1 MLKVLIQRFIHG
13 DLGVWQG
20 AVLAW
25 FIEHS
30 ERARVELAQQ
40 ESLEDFLKVVRAA
53 HQHRGVTGDRPSTH

>member
-13 DLGVWQG
+13 DLGIWT
-20 AVLAW
+20 AAMAW

-53 HQHRGVTGDRPSTH
+53 HQHRGVAGDRPATA

>member
-13 DLGVWQG
+13 DLGVMT
-20 AVLAW
+20 AVVAW
-25 FIEHS
+25 IIAHS
-30 ERARVELAQQ
+30 EHARVELTQQ